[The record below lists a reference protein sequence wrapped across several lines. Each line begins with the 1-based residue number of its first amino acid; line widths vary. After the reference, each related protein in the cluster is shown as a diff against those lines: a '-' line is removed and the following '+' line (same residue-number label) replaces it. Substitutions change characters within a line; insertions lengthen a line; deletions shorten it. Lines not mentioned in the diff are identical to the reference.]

1 MRHITCLAATLA
13 LVLAAPAYAQS
24 DEAQPAED
32 TGASTDGTFTLGQ
45 IVVTARPPEGLQ
57 IGGETLKADA
67 IYTFNRNTLD
77 DAANLIPGVTAGNSG
92 GSRNERLLFVRGFDR
107 FQVPLSIDGIRIYLP
122 ADNRLDFGRFL
133 TPDIAE
139 LQVAKG
145 YASVLDGPG
154 AMGGAVNLVTR
165 KPTKEIEAEVRG
177 TLNLGRDAE
186 YTGYNVFALLGTK
199 HDQWY
204 AQASYARNFQDHWDL
219 PGSFKPT
226 VNENGGERDFSRT
239 EDWRV
244 NVKAGFTPNATDEY
258 AISYTK
264 QEGSKNAPLHITD
277 TSNASL
283 HNWSWPYWNIEG
295 VYFLSTTALSDT
307 ATVKTRAYWNKY
319 KNLLSSWDNR
329 LQNSQALPRAFNSPY
344 DDTAYGGSAE
354 LAVKLAERDT
364 LSVAFHYRHDEH
376 TESQT
381 SRPGF
386 TTPTFEPVQ
395 TSEERTWS
403 AAIENRFAF
412 TPALSMT
419 VGASYDWRDTDR
431 AEEFG
436 VPLGQTGA
444 NRLFSFPLRNA
455 SGWNAQGRLEW
466 VQGATALHASVS
478 SRIRFPTLF
487 ERFSSQFGTA
497 LPNPNLKPERATNFE
512 VGGSHSFGPIRLEG
526 ALFYSHLTDALVS
539 VIRTDAPLLIPG
551 VTTPLNQRQN
561 IGSADYYGGEISLS
575 VQLTQAF
582 QAGVNYS
589 YIHRTFD
596 VGTPAIGT
604 IRNFKLTDVPSHK
617 GFAYLSWQPL
627 GGLKVTPN
635 LEFAS
640 GRTTVTPVTA
650 NANNPFYYQTGG
662 YVTAGLRADYDINDY
677 LTIGVGGRNLFD
689 KYYVLTDGFPE
700 QGRSFFASVRA
711 KY

>member
-13 LVLAAPAYAQS
+13 LVLAAPAYAQG

-32 TGASTDGTFTLGQ
+32 TGPSGDGTFTLGQ

-57 IGGETLKADA
+57 IGGETVKADA

-283 HNWSWPYWNIEG
+283 RNWSWPYWNIEG
-295 VYFLSTTALSDT
+295 VYFLSTTALSDA
-307 ATVKTRAYWNKY
+307 ATIKTRAYWNKY

-329 LQNSQALPRAFNSPY
+329 LQNSQVLARAFNSPY

-364 LSVAFHYRHDEH
+364 LSLAFHYRHDEH

-381 SRPGF
+381 SRPDF

-403 AAIENRFAF
+403 AAVENRFAF
-412 TPALSMT
+412 DQALSLT

-436 VPLGQTGA
+436 VPQGQTGA
-444 NRLFSFPLRNA
+444 SRLYSFKLRNA

-466 VQGATALHASVS
+466 AEGGTALHASVS

-497 LPNPNLKPERATNFE
+497 LPNPDLKPERATNFE

-539 VIRTDAPLLIPG
+539 VLRG
-551 VTTPLNQRQN
+551 GLNQRVN
-561 IGSADYYGGEISLS
+561 IGSADYYGGELSLS

-596 VGTPAIGT
+596 VGTAPTGGT
-604 IRNFKLTDVPSHK
+604 IRNFQLTDVPGHK
-617 GFAYLSWQPL
+617 GFAFVSWQPL
-627 GGLKVTPN
+627 GGFKVTPN

-640 GRTTVTPVTA
+640 GRTTVTPATA

-677 LTIGVGGRNLFD
+677 LTIGIGGRNLFD

-700 QGRSFFASVRA
+700 QGRSFFASIRA
-711 KY
+711 RY